1 LQVCSLLFEHIKRN
15 TWSEGFG
22 MRGSYQ
28 HDVLIV
34 GAGIG
39 GLTAALALHRQG
51 LSPQIYE
58 AAPALRPLG
67 VGLNLLPHAVRELSD
82 LGLEAKL
89 TAAGIVT
96 RQYLFYTRAGQL
108 VYSEPRGTDAG
119 YGWPQISI
127 HRGDLHAIL
136 LEAVLARLGPKA
148 IFLDHKCIGVDQD
161 ESRAIARFETKP
173 DAHGTVLVA
182 CDGIHSAARS
192 QMHPR
197 GTALRYEGTTQYR
210 GVTKW
215 APFQGGA
222 SMVYLG
228 TNTHGKLVLYPIRN
242 NIDGEGNQ
250 LLNWVIEVQRP
261 ADGLIRDWTRR
272 AHVDDFIAGFEYCRF
287 DWLDLPELLCG
298 AEEIYEYPMVDQ
310 DPLPF
315 WTQGRI
321 TLLGDAAHPMMPR
334 GSNGAAQAIIDATTL
349 ANALA
354 TSADARPALKH
365 YEDQRRPATS
375 GVVMANRSISPD
387 AILNVIEERT
397 GGKPFERIE
406 DVISTEELVEW
417 QERYK
422 AVAGFAAR
430 DLQRSGQD
438 GSVREGGAT

>member
-1 LQVCSLLFEHIKRN
+1 MQASD
-15 TWSEGFG
+15 
-22 MRGSYQ
+22 Q
-28 HDVLIV
+28 HDVVII

-51 LSPQIYE
+51 FTPRIYE

-96 RQYLFYTRAGQL
+96 REYLFYTRSGQL
-108 VYSEPRGTDAG
+108 VYSEPRGKDAG

-136 LEAVLARLGPKA
+136 LEAVLERLGPNA
-148 IFLDHKCIGVDQD
+148 IFLDHKCVGVDQD
-161 ESRAIARFETKP
+161 ESRAVARFESKP

-192 QMHPR
+192 QMHPT
-197 GTALRYEGTTQYR
+197 GTALRHEGTTQYR

-228 TNTHGKLVLYPIRN
+228 TNEHGKLVLYPIRN
-242 NIDGEGNQ
+242 NVDGQGNQ
-250 LLNWVIEVQRP
+250 LLNWVIEVERLD
-261 ADGLIRDWTRR
+261 AGLVRDWTRR

-287 DWLDLPELLCG
+287 DWLDLPALLRA

-334 GSNGAAQAIIDATTL
+334 GSNGAAQAIIDAT
-349 ANALA
+349 ALA
-354 TSADARPALKH
+354 KELAKSPDAGVALKR
-365 YEDQRRPATS
+365 YEELRRPATS
-375 GVVMANRSISPD
+375 GIVMANRSISPD

-397 GGKPFERIE
+397 GGKSFERIE
-406 DVISTEELVEW
+406 DVISREELVEW

-430 DLQRSGQD
+430 DLQRSDQED
-438 GSVREGGAT
+438 FAKEGKAT